1 MFIVLST
8 SIPSG
13 CYYKSCMSLSNHK
26 CMTQLTLI
34 NLRPNEYRQELH
46 YYLFAINLD
55 RCAGSSYIP
64 DDLCNKVCIPNEIED
79 LNLGLFNMI
88 AEISESKLLAKHTY
102 ANVNANL
109 MVENVI
115 QVKSEIMIN
124 VNASAKNIIYVKNNI
139 FGTRLHGVAK
149 MVNI

>member
-55 RCAGSSYIP
+55 RCAGSSYTP
-64 DDLCNKVCIPNEIED
+64 DDLCNKVCIPNETED

-88 AEISESKLLAKHTY
+88 AEINESKLLAKHTSRKCKCKFDGRKC
-102 ANVNANL
+102 NSN
-109 MVENVI
+109 
-115 QVKSEIMIN
+115 QKW
-124 VNASAKNIIYVKNNI
+124 NNDKRQCECKKHH
-139 FGTRLHGVAK
+139 TCEK
-149 MVNI
+149 